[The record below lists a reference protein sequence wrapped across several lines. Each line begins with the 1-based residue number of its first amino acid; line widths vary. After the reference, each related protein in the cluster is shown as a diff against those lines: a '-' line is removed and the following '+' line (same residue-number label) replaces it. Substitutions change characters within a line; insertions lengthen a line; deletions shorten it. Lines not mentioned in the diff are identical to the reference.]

1 MLQRAYPRESASV
14 AAAVF
19 LTKYAGKPASCP
31 YNADPDPPK
40 QNCAVLGPFDSA
52 HPRDAVSRR
61 RLRKAEAQSLTWVV
75 GGV

>member
-1 MLQRAYPRESASV
+1 VLQGAYPIESVSV
-14 AAAVF
+14 AAALF
-19 LTKYAGKPASCP
+19 LTKHAGKPSSGP

-61 RLRKAEAQSLTWVV
+61 RLRKAEARLLTWVV